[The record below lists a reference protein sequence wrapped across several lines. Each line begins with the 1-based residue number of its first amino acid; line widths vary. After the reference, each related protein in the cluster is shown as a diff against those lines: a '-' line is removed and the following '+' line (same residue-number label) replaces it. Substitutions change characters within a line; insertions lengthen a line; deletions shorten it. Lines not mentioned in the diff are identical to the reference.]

1 MNKGTIYV
9 SGPMTGYDNF
19 NRAAFH
25 KAANNLTD
33 HGYNVLN
40 PATLPDGLTQA
51 QYMSICQ
58 PMVLCSDAIYMLSG
72 WQNSDGA
79 KAELALANKLQIN
92 VVYENA

>member
-1 MNKGTIYV
+1 MPKIIYI

-33 HGYNVLN
+33 HGFNVLN
-40 PATLPDGLTQA
+40 PANLPNGLTQL

-58 PMVLCSDAIYMLSG
+58 PMVMCATHIFMLHG
-72 WQNSDGA
+72 WTSSDGA
-79 KAELALANKLQIN
+79 KAELALAQKIGLQI
-92 VVYENA
+92 VYE